1 MLRFLLL
8 LSCCLSACWARAQ
21 VPSFT
26 LEQCVNYALDNRP
39 SLRDARLTDSVAV
52 LNNQIALAA
61 WRPFLLLDGSLRN
74 NVIQQVSIFPDFEN
88 PGQTREVTIGTAW
101 TSAAGLTAQQ
111 LIYSPLV
118 ARDARL
124 RTPLVERAVLD
135 IEAAEI
141 EAIAAV
147 ERAFYRNLRSLEEIE
162 LVRANLERLDR
173 ALRDARLLYEEGLND
188 KVDYLRATVAQNRA
202 RLDLQQAGYALATSR
217 AELKRQMGYPPE
229 EELSLDYNFDVY
241 VNRVLT
247 DSLADL
253 NPRERVELRA
263 LRADRVV
270 QELFLLGARRSWL
283 PEISAQANYTYNW
296 LAQNFGSL
304 YDRSFPASF
313 LGLNVSAPLFSGGR
327 RFRRVELETLRRDR
341 LDFQVLDLSDQI
353 ELEYQSA
360 TNNYLSARAAYLL
373 ARENTDLTREIYD
386 VVLLQYREGI
396 EPFLEVVIAENDLQV
411 AQINALNG
419 LIDAMIART
428 DLRLAAGEIDARYER

>member
-1 MLRFLLL
+1 MTRLPLFLLVVL
-8 LSCCLSACWARAQ
+8 LATGARAQ
-21 VPSFT
+21 VRSFT
-26 LEQCVNYALDNRP
+26 LEECVDYALDNRP
-39 SLRDARLTDSVAV
+39 SLRDARLTDSVAA
-52 LNNQIALAA
+52 LNNSIALAA
-61 WRPFLLLDGSLRN
+61 WRPFLTFDGSLRN
-74 NVIQQVSIFPDFEN
+74 NVKQQVSIFPDFEN

-101 TSAAGLTAQQ
+101 TSAAGLTARQ

-124 RTPLVERAVLD
+124 QRPLVERAVLD

-162 LVRANLERLDR
+162 LVLANLERLDR

-188 KVDYLRATVAQNRA
+188 KVDYLRATVARNRA
-202 RLDLQQAGYALATSR
+202 EQDLERARYALATSR
-217 AELKRQMGYPPE
+217 AELKRQMGYPAE
-229 EELSLDYNFDVY
+229 EELELDYDFDRY
-241 VNRVLT
+241 VDRILN

-263 LRADRVV
+263 LRADRRV
-270 QELFLLGARRSWL
+270 QDLFLLGVRRSWL
-283 PEISAQANYTYNW
+283 PEVSAQANYTYNW
-296 LAQNFGSL
+296 LAQSFGSL

-313 LGLNVSAPLFSGGR
+313 LGLNVSAPLFQGGR
-327 RFRRVELETLRRDR
+327 RFRQVELETLRRDR
-341 LDFQVLDLSDQI
+341 IDFRVLDLRDQV
-353 ELEYQSA
+353 ELEYQTA
-360 TNNYLSARAAYLL
+360 TNNYLAARTAYLV
-373 ARENTDLTREIYD
+373 ARTNTELTREIYD

-428 DLRLAAGEIDARYER
+428 NLRLAAGEIDARYER